1 MEASQSEPCPAA
13 CKPLQGGQHLMC
25 LIEVVAAGID
35 PKATPPPPTHF
46 QIQNWRTRLIVAADV
61 GPRGHSG
68 ED

>member
-35 PKATPPPPTHF
+35 PKATPTPYALSNTKLAHPSHC
-46 QIQNWRTRLIVAADV
+46 
-61 GPRGHSG
+61 RG
-68 ED
+68 